1 MIALVNAHI
10 NPQPPND
17 AFRKQ
22 KKNILGDLVSSVLSH
37 FKKYHPSVNL
47 KFNNFVIFLSL
58 KLRIL
63 KEKILPIP
71 LKLNF
76 TPNTL
81 GCYDLITYF
90 PSYRRRFWQT

>member
-47 KFNNFVIFLSL
+47 KFSNSGIFQSSKFRHLMG
-58 KLRIL
+58 
-63 KEKILPIP
+63 KILRIP
-71 LKLNF
+71 LKLIF
-76 TPNTL
+76 TPNSWL
-81 GCYDLITYF
+81 VKG
-90 PSYRRRFWQT
+90 